1 LENLLFLQAKRFCKN
16 DMEMKNNSTIISEK
30 KACRTQVQ
38 KNIAKT
44 PESELMSVEEYF
56 GLLRQRVNERYD
68 SLQG

>member
-1 LENLLFLQAKRFCKN
+1 MQAKRFWKN
-16 DMEMKNNSTIISEK
+16 YMETNNSTIVSEK

>member
-1 LENLLFLQAKRFCKN
+1 
-16 DMEMKNNSTIISEK
+16 METNNRTIVSEK